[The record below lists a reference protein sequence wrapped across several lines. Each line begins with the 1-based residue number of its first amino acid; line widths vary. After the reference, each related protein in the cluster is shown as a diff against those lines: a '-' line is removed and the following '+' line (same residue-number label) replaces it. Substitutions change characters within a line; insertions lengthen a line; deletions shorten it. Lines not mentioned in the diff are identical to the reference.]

1 MAVTSADYMLMVE
14 SSSPVL
20 KLQQCHS
27 IRIKSRYYSLHMH
40 YELKKNSKTVVT
52 ECLNTQLM
60 NNPHLNFPNVFPW

>member
-14 SSSPVL
+14 SSSPAL

-40 YELKKNSKTVVT
+40 YELKKKLQDFFWGVT
-52 ECLNTQLM
+52 ADLLLWLQ
-60 NNPHLNFPNVFPW
+60 NVLILSS